1 MAASDHQN
9 RVSPFTFLD
18 PVPRRGGLATLVNIR
33 TIKRHVRTQRI
44 LIHLDAWRGGDAIER
59 EREKMV
65 SQEAE
70 AGSKQIIHSPI
81 IPVQGWQVS
90 WKISSISPEVQARPH
105 STIIETTSPQ
115 WTDEAKRIPPLFFF
129 NIHRFQLRNTLLANQ
144 NLSAQA
150 QLDTVV
156 LQVQHVSVTK
166 LGMEDRFDWTTI
178 TKHSY
183 RDRVII

>member
-1 MAASDHQN
+1 MYVH
-9 RVSPFTFLD
+9 
-18 PVPRRGGLATLVNIR
+18 
-33 TIKRHVRTQRI
+33 KRI
-44 LIHLDAWRGGDAIER
+44 LIHVDAWRGGDAIERER

-115 WTDEAKRIPPLFFF
+115 WTDEAKRIPPLFF
-129 NIHRFQLRNTLLANQ
+129 NIHRFQLKNTLLANH

-150 QLDTVV
+150 QLDTAV
-156 LQVQHVSVTK
+156 LQV
-166 LGMEDRFDWTTI
+166 
-178 TKHSY
+178 
-183 RDRVII
+183 